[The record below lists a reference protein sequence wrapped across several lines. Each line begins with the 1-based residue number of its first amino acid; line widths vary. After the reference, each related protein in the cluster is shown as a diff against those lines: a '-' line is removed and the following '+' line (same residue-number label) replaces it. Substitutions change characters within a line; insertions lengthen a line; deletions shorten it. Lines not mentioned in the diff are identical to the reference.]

1 MAVSNNLEFNL
12 SRLSFFMGDY
22 LMNTLK
28 FLKKPLFE
36 KRRHIITEW
45 DNSRESTDNFMKAI
59 KELDKE
65 NIHYTVEWRRNITE
79 IGKLIYFCYSII
91 LDLFL
96 LLGII
101 WAVMNFERFL

>member
-45 DNSRESTDNFMKAI
+45 DNSQESSDNFHKAI
-59 KELDKE
+59 KELENE
-65 NIHYTVEWRRNITE
+65 NIPYTVEWKREITNIT
-79 IGKLIYFCYSII
+79 KLIYFCYSII
-91 LDLFL
+91 LDLI
-96 LLGII
+96 LLGGII
-101 WAVMNFERFL
+101 FALINIDRWL

>member
-12 SRLSFFMGDY
+12 SRLSFFHGRF
-22 LMNTLK
+22 LMNRLK

-36 KRRHIITEW
+36 KRRHIITEC
-45 DNSRESTDNFMKAI
+45 DNSQESSDNFHKAI
-59 KELDKE
+59 KELRKQ
-65 NIHYTVEWRRNITE
+65 NIPYTVEWRRNITE
-79 IGKLIYFCYSII
+79 IGKLMYFCYSII